1 MWSACR
7 STRWPGCC
15 GASGGPD
22 RVGSAEQVHVVESS
36 GLIHAVRLVD
46 GRPVDLL
53 AEPVDRPLAWGAVL
67 SARVLRRD
75 AGGRGGWVDLG
86 ALGETR
92 PAWVRPAR
100 PGAPTL
106 PNPGDRALVQVTAD
120 ARSDKGC
127 EVTLDVALPGRFLVY
142 RPFGDGV
149 AGSRSLGKQTIRQMT
164 SFLADRP
171 GGWILRRAAGMA
183 EGDDMIDEADR
194 LTAAWETARRRP
206 ETEDVVLSAPG
217 VALRMILDVANP
229 MAIIVPDPAGQAR
242 VKRQLRQAAPPLS
255 DRVHR
260 ETSDVLEHL
269 PDLESP
275 IVPLSR
281 GGSVAIEETRA
292 LTAID
297 VDAGGAG
304 DLLAVNR
311 EAAAQVGRHLRLRNI
326 GGTVVVDFVTMRRP
340 KDAAGV
346 LGHLRHALDG
356 DPAQVHLSDDFGQFG
371 LVALARQRRGL
382 CYADVVHR
390 ARIAGEADR

>member
-1 MWSACR
+1 MA
-7 STRWPGCC
+7 
-15 GASGGPD
+15 AD
-22 RVGSAEQVHVVESS
+22 QIHVVESS
-36 GLIHAVRLVD
+36 GLLHAMRIVD

-53 AEPVDRPLAWGAVL
+53 AEPVARPLAWGAVL

-75 AGGRGGWVDLG
+75 AGGRGGWVDLS
-86 ALGETR
+86 ALGETG

-100 PGAPTL
+100 PGSPTL
-106 PNPGDRALVQVTAD
+106 PGPGERAIVQVTAD
-120 ARSDKGC
+120 TRSDKGC

-149 AGSRSLGKQTIRQMT
+149 AGSRSLGKQTVRQIT
-164 SFLADRP
+164 SSLADRG
-171 GGWILRRAAGMA
+171 GGWILRRSAGMA
-183 EGDDMIDEADR
+183 GSEDVADEADR
-194 LTAAWETARRRP
+194 LSAAWETARHCR
-206 ETEDVVLSAPG
+206 EADDVVLPAPG
-217 VALRMILDVANP
+217 VALRMILDVGDP
-229 MAIIVPDPAGQAR
+229 VAIVVPDPAGHAR

-260 ETSDVLEHL
+260 DTSDALEQL

-275 IVPLSR
+275 VVPLSR
-281 GGSVAIEETRA
+281 GGSLAIEETRA

-340 KDAAGV
+340 KDAAAM
-346 LGHLRHALDG
+346 LGQMRRALDG
-356 DPAQVHLSDDFGQFG
+356 DPAQVHLSDAFGPFG

-382 CYADVVHR
+382 CYADAVRR
-390 ARIAGEADR
+390 ARIAEEADR